1 MMYRDPYMNEWEN
14 TIEDARRKENEPF
27 ELTAPE
33 GEDGDEDSLGEQTTN
48 DSIDIEIVEDAA
60 AVDFFPF
67 DAGIDYVG
75 YEPYE
80 PSPYD
85 GTYSEM

>member
-1 MMYRDPYMNEWEN
+1 MTNFDLQKPSYVPD
-14 TIEDARRKENEPF
+14 D
-27 ELTAPE
+27 L
-33 GEDGDEDSLGEQTTN
+33 DEATTN
-48 DSIDIEIVEDAA
+48 DGSSIEIEIVEDAA

-67 DAGIDYVG
+67 DDGIDYVG

>member
-1 MMYRDPYMNEWEN
+1 MTNFDLQKPSYVPD
-14 TIEDARRKENEPF
+14 D
-27 ELTAPE
+27 L
-33 GEDGDEDSLGEQTTN
+33 DEATTN
-48 DSIDIEIVEDAA
+48 EASSIEIEIVDEGSLLLGHIRGANEGYD
-60 AVDFFPF
+60 VERW
-67 DAGIDYVG
+67 AGG

>member
-1 MMYRDPYMNEWEN
+1 MMYRDPYLNDWEN

-48 DSIDIEIVEDAA
+48 
-60 AVDFFPF
+60 
-67 DAGIDYVG
+67 G
-75 YEPYE
+75 
-80 PSPYD
+80 
-85 GTYSEM
+85 

>member
-1 MMYRDPYMNEWEN
+1 MTNFNELQTDE
-14 TIEDARRKENEPF
+14 EFR
-27 ELTAPE
+27 LTAPE
-33 GEDGDEDSLGEQTTN
+33 GENQDEDSLGELSTEVGIKIVD
-48 DSIDIEIVEDAA
+48 DSRDLIDD
-60 AVDFFPF
+60 
-67 DAGIDYVG
+67 GIDYAG

>member
-48 DSIDIEIVEDAA
+48 DSIEIEIVDERDGQPDEAQEWH
-60 AVDFFPF
+60 DFDP
-67 DAGIDYVG
+67 DC
-75 YEPYE
+75 
-80 PSPYD
+80 
-85 GTYSEM
+85 